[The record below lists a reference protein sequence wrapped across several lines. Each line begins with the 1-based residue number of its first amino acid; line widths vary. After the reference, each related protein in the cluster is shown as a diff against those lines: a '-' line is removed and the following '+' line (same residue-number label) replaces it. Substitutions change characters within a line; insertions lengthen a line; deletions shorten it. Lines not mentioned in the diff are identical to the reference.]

1 MAALLI
7 CGLIVVSLLL
17 SMSAAGALAAGGA
30 ATPTPIPSPHN
41 STVTPAPTAMPTPA
55 PRTVFS
61 AVTWDADHASVQVSN
76 NGEAIDVEAY
86 IGSLS
91 NKTTTHVS
99 AGISTKVP
107 TMTISATS
115 GQIIR
120 CWFKAY
126 ENGTLIDSLEV
137 PVTVTTVATPTPP
150 PATASLSGIITDTS
164 NNPVVG
170 AQLIFESATWGNK
183 YTAVTDGSGQYSVP
197 GMVPDTY
204 KITITASGYE
214 IYRAMSA
221 GAIQGVQQLNPIAL
235 QKLPSGT
242 TPTPTPTP
250 VPQIT
255 PSPVPG
261 SPLDAWINLLYN
273 PTICISTLA
282 LGLGAIV
289 SATAIY
295 EWTLR
300 QRERRRKEAENTKS
314 PKDTKDSK

>member
-1 MAALLI
+1 MAAALM
-7 CGLIVVSLLL
+7 CGLIVLGLLL
-17 SMSAAGALAAGGA
+17 SMSVAGTLAVG
-30 ATPTPIPSPHN
+30 ATPTPHN
-41 STVTPAPTAMPTPA
+41 NTTTPTPTPVPTATPTPA

-61 AVTWDADHASVQVSN
+61 TVTWDADHASVQVSN

-91 NKTTTHVS
+91 NKTTTHVG

-107 TMTISATS
+107 TMTISATT

-126 ENGTLIDSLEV
+126 ENGTLIDSMEV

-150 PATASLSGIITDTS
+150 PATASLNGIITDTS

-170 AQLIFESATWGNK
+170 AQLTLESATWGNK

-214 IYRAMSA
+214 TYRAMSA
-221 GAIQGVQQLNPIAL
+221 GAIHGVQQLNPIAL
-235 QKLPSGT
+235 QKLPAGT

-250 VPQIT
+250 AALNDSEPDSRLT
-255 PSPVPG
+255 PG
-261 SPLDAWINLLYN
+261 RLD
-273 PTICISTLA
+273 
-282 LGLGAIV
+282 
-289 SATAIY
+289 
-295 EWTLR
+295 
-300 QRERRRKEAENTKS
+300 
-314 PKDTKDSK
+314 

>member
-1 MAALLI
+1 MMVATLI
-7 CGLIVVSLLL
+7 CGLIVVGLLL
-17 SMSAAGALAAGGA
+17 SISAAGALAASP
-30 ATPTPIPSPHN
+30 TPTPHN
-41 STVTPAPTAMPTPA
+41 NTTTPTPVPTPA
-55 PRTVFS
+55 PRPVFS

-76 NGEAIDVEAY
+76 NGEAIEVEAS
-86 IGSLS
+86 IGTLS
-91 NKTTTHVS
+91 NKTTTHVG

-107 TMTISATS
+107 TMTISATQ

-126 ENGTLIDSLEV
+126 ENGTLIDSMEV
-137 PVTVTTVATPTPP
+137 PVTVSTVATPTPP
-150 PATASLSGIITDTS
+150 PATASLNGIITDKT
-164 NNPVVG
+164 NNPLVG

-183 YTAVTDGSGQYSVP
+183 YTAETDGSGQYSVP
-197 GMVPDTY
+197 GMIPDTY
-204 KITITASGYE
+204 KITITAGGYE
-214 IYRAMSA
+214 TYRAMSS
-221 GAIQGVQQLNPIAL
+221 GAIHGVQQLNPIAL

-250 VPQIT
+250 VPQNS

-282 LGLGAIV
+282 LTLGAIV

-295 EWTLR
+295 EWIQR
-300 QRERRRKEAENTKS
+300 QRERRRREAAENKKDTEVTR
-314 PKDTKDSK
+314 DTKDSK